1 MRMNELFKKENGNFK
16 EYFEGTNGSRRVTCI
31 LDDNCVR
38 YMVFLN
44 GKLKSRREFSNSKKE
59 MCFRNATKAL
69 NK

>member
-1 MRMNELFKKENGNFK
+1 MSELIKKESSIFK
-16 EYFEGTNGSRRVTCI
+16 EYFEGTNGIRRVTCI
-31 LDDNCVR
+31 LDDHCVR

-59 MCFRNATKAL
+59 MCFKNATKAL